1 VSYRGKYS
9 REAQKPEATKQE
21 PETER
26 TAHRYDNFF
35 EEFKDQEVRVVLYN
49 EKVLSGRV
57 VESRKYW
64 IKLTTDGTT
73 YYYINKAWIV
83 YVQPLKV
90 KK

>member
-1 VSYRGKYS
+1 VSYRGRYS
-9 REAQKPEATKQE
+9 SDTQRPEAK
-21 PETER
+21 P
-26 TAHRYDNFF
+26 AGGYRYDNFF

-57 VESRKYW
+57 LETRRYW

-73 YYYINKAWIV
+73 YYYVNKAWIV

-90 KK
+90 RK